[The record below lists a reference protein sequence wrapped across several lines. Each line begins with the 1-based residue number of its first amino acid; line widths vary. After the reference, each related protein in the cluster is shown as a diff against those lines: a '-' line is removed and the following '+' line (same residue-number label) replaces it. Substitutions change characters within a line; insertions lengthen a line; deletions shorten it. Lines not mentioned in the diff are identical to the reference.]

1 MVGLNC
7 YVDPTVELNCET
19 FLLSIFYEQCQR
31 DKISWLAR
39 AWLAA
44 VLAARAIGM
53 SYQVLERKGKRES
66 EKEISL
72 GAPSESRLPKFR

>member
-19 FLLSIFYEQCQR
+19 VLFSFTSSVSEIRYLGWLGPGLRLWHFAARNWYVVSIF
-31 DKISWLAR
+31 
-39 AWLAA
+39 
-44 VLAARAIGM
+44 
-53 SYQVLERKGKRES
+53 RKGGRES